1 MFEKLADAV
10 VVDAMA
16 SAAREEA
23 AGCARRLAAIGELYA
38 RRAPEDDTDRQNWA
52 IDGHA
57 NVVAEVSAALNISR
71 GRAAGQRAHV
81 RRLRP
86 PGPVVLVADDGL
98 ALDDA
103 TPIRYLERVVA
114 VHPHRKAADDLDDD

>member
-1 MFEKLADAV
+1 MFEKLADAG

-23 AGCARRLAAIGELYA
+23 AGCARRLAAIGEFYA

-71 GRAAGQRAHV
+71 GRAVGQLSRCPVGARAV
-81 RRLRP
+81 LRP
-86 PGPVVLVADDGL
+86 QAVCCCAEFCTLIVWAVAFDPPPL
-98 ALDDA
+98 REL
-103 TPIRYLERVVA
+103 R
-114 VHPHRKAADDLDDD
+114 